1 EGLTIRVCRGDID
14 SGEGLN
20 ALLDGCHTLV
30 HAAGLTR
37 ALTEDRFRVVNVLG
51 SAKLAAAAALATEN
65 AAKAGNSAAHIE
77 HIIAISSLAAVGPSR
92 NDKGVGADDELRPLT
107 PYGRSKVE
115 MEQVMRSIAGPIPCT
130 FLRPPTVYGPRD
142 RDTLELFR
150 MAKRG
155 IRASLNAKSRLSFLY
170 VENLVDA
177 VIACVERPA
186 ARGEDFMLADGGAY
200 TWAEFSA
207 LIAEAA
213 GRRGIAFTVPGWM
226 LSAAAGISALAR
238 PFARKPLLINRDKV
252 LEGRQERWMANTEKT
267 EKTLGFRPRRT
278 TAEGVAATYAW
289 YESQG
294 WL

>member
-1 EGLTIRVCRGDID
+1 MTKQLIGSQGRVAVTGGTGFIGSHIVEGLLENGYEVSCLLRPGRPLGWLEGLTIRVCRGDID

-51 SAKLAAAAALATEN
+51 SAKLAAAAGRAAEN

-77 HIIAISSLAAVGPSR
+77 HIIAISSLAAVGPSH

-155 IRASLNAKSRLSFLY
+155 IRVSLNAKS
-170 VENLVDA
+170 
-177 VIACVERPA
+177 
-186 ARGEDFMLADGGAY
+186 
-200 TWAEFSA
+200 
-207 LIAEAA
+207 
-213 GRRGIAFTVPGWM
+213 
-226 LSAAAGISALAR
+226 
-238 PFARKPLLINRDKV
+238 
-252 LEGRQERWMANTEKT
+252 
-267 EKTLGFRPRRT
+267 
-278 TAEGVAATYAW
+278 
-289 YESQG
+289 
-294 WL
+294 